1 MDVSREFGTVDLIV
15 FSASLLLTFLVGG
28 YYAYKARRDDSV
40 ANYYFGNRKIPPI
53 PLGLSLA
60 VTYISALTMIGIPT
74 ETYTYG
80 MINIWHMTGT
90 LIPSVFVCI
99 YFIPLYYRLQLS
111 TIYEYLEIRFNRKCR
126 MISSAAE
133 IVNAILYMGA
143 TVYLPSLA
151 LSAVTPMNTHVAIIL
166 TSVICIIYTVC
177 GGLKAVVWT
186 DTLQSGIMFFGALA
200 FMIKATLVVGGFD
213 EIAAALERGE
223 RNNIFDLN
231 LDPIIRQ
238 SFWSLVIGTSTD
250 GFYSIACSQPS
261 VQRLMSCKSIKD
273 ARIAMI
279 ISNIPKVVIT
289 LITVGCGAAAYAYYE
304 HCDPLSSGQISK
316 PDQLLPFMAVDI
328 FNSIPGMAGLFVAGV
343 YSGTLSTVS
352 SGINSASA
360 MILEDFIL
368 PIKPSLSEKSQLFVS
383 KITGLIL
390 GFMVISVAYLCTL
403 SSNTVI
409 SLMFV
414 FRGTCGGPILGGYI
428 LGITFPWCTGLG
440 VLVGQ
445 FIGAAFTCWIAVGGL
460 VYGRDPATDGVLPV
474 LTDGCGNFT
483 INNEHWNV
491 TQGLM
496 TTNLIQNS
504 TATYSEHEPMEYF
517 GLYGITF
524 LYYSSIG
531 SIITIIVGLLVSI
544 ITGAND
550 PRKSN
555 PDVFVPILDNKCFPE
570 SVRYFFRFG
579 VPPRKTG
586 CVKDG
591 VNYATDEVGE
601 EVGIK
606 LQQTNHPESNHSDET
621 KALNVDI

>member
-1 MDVSREFGTVDLIV
+1 MIETAQKGGLGALDLV
-15 FSASLLLTFLVGG
+15 LFSASLLLTFLVGG

-53 PLGLSLA
+53 PLALSMA
-60 VTYISALTMIGIPT
+60 VSYISGLTMIGLPT
-74 ETYTYG
+74 ETYMFG
-80 MINIWHMTGT
+80 MVNMWYTVGSI
-90 LIPSVFVCI
+90 IPSIIVCV
-99 YFIPLYYRLQLS
+99 YLIPLYYRLQLS
-111 TIYEYLEIRFNRKCR
+111 TIYE
-126 MISSAAE
+126 
-133 IVNAILYMGA
+133 ILFMGT
-143 TVYLPSLA
+143 TVYVPALA
-151 LSAVTPMNTHVAIIL
+151 LGAVTPISIHLAIIL
-166 TSVICIIYTVC
+166 TSVICTIYTVC
-177 GGLKAVVWT
+177 GGLKTVVWT

-213 EIAAALERGE
+213 EIAAALERGG
-223 RNNIFDLN
+223 RNNIFDFN
-231 LDPIIRQ
+231 LDPKARQ
-238 SFWSLVIGTSTD
+238 AAVSIFIGMNNAVL
-250 GFYSIACSQPS
+250 YVMACSQPN

-273 ARIAMI
+273 ARVATMV
-279 ISNIPKVVIT
+279 SCIPKVLIT
-289 LITVGCGAAAYAYYE
+289 LLSFGCGAVAYAYYE

-328 FNSIPGMAGLFVAGV
+328 FNSIPGLAGLFVAAL

-383 KITGLIL
+383 KITGLVFGVL
-390 GFMVISVAYLCTL
+390 VIVVAYLCTF
-403 SSNTVI
+403 SSNTIVALLFI
-409 SLMFV
+409 V
-414 FRGTCGGPILGGYI
+414 RGTICGSILGAYV
-428 LGITFPWCTGLG
+428 LGMIFPWCTNLG

-474 LTDGCGNFT
+474 LTDGCGNTNFT
-483 INNEHWNV
+483 NQNIWNA
-491 TQGLM
+491 TQHS
-496 TTNLIQNS
+496 TTSYIVQS
-504 TATYSEHEPMEYF
+504 TTTTSVEHETEYF

-531 SIITIIVGLLVSI
+531 SIITIIVGLLVSV

-570 SVRYFFRFG
+570 SLRHFFRFG
-579 VPPRKTG
+579 VPPPKTG
-586 CVKDG
+586 CGKDE
-591 VNYATDEVGE
+591 VNYETDDVGE

-606 LQQTNHPESNHSDET
+606 LQQTNHPESNHFSDET
-621 KALNVDI
+621 KPLNVDI

>member
-1 MDVSREFGTVDLIV
+1 MDVREFGTVDLIV

-53 PLGLSLA
+53 PLELSLA
-60 VTYISALTMIGIPT
+60 VTYISALTIIGVPT

-80 MINIWHMTGT
+80 MVNIWHVFATI
-90 LIPSVFVCI
+90 IPSIFVCI

-126 MISSAAE
+126 MFSSATE
-133 IVNAILYMGA
+133 IINAILYMGI
-143 TVYLPSLA
+143 TVYLPSLV
-151 LSAVTPMNTHVAIIL
+151 LSAVTPISTHVAIIL
-166 TSVICIIYTVC
+166 TSVICTIYTVC
-177 GGLKAVVWT
+177 GGLKAIVWT
-186 DTLQSGIMFFGALA
+186 DTLQSGVMFFGGLA
-200 FMIKATLVVGGFD
+200 FIIKAILVVGGFG
-213 EIAAALERGE
+213 EIAAALERGN

-231 LDPIIRQ
+231 LDPKFRQ
-238 SFWSLVIGTSTD
+238 SFWSLVIGSFTHA
-250 GFYSIACSQPS
+250 FYPLACSQPS

-279 ISNIPKVVIT
+279 VSNIPKVLIT
-289 LITVGCGAAAYAYYE
+289 LISVGCGAAAYAYYE

-316 PDQLLPFMAVDI
+316 PDQLIPFMAVDI

-368 PIKPSLSEKSQLFVS
+368 PIKPSLSEKSQLFLS

-390 GFMVISVAYLCTL
+390 GVMVISMAYLCSL
-403 SSNTVI
+403 SSNTVT
-409 SLMFV
+409 SLLFV
-414 FRGTCGGPILGGYI
+414 VRGTCSGPILGAYI
-428 LGITFPWCTGLG
+428 LGLIFPWCTGLG
-440 VLVGQ
+440 VLMGQ

-474 LTDGCGNFT
+474 LTDGCENTNFT
-483 INNEHWNV
+483 TNNEHWNV
-491 TQGLM
+491 TQGFT
-496 TTNLIQNS
+496 TTNLLKNS
-504 TATYSEHEPMEYF
+504 SNLF
-517 GLYGITF
+517 GARASKILRLIRDNIF
-524 LYYSSIG
+524 YYYSIG

-570 SVRYFFRFG
+570 SLRHFFRFG
-579 VPPRKTG
+579 VPSRKTG
-586 CVKDG
+586 CGKDE
-591 VNYATDEVGE
+591 VNYETDDVGE

-606 LQQTNHPESNHSDET
+606 LQQTNHPESSHSDET

>member
-1 MDVSREFGTVDLIV
+1 MIETAKKRGLLGALDLV
-15 FSASLLLTFLVGG
+15 LFTASLLLTFLVGG

-40 ANYYFGNRKIPPI
+40 ANYYFGNRKMPPI
-53 PLGLSLA
+53 PLGLSMA
-60 VTYISALTMIGIPT
+60 VSFISGVAMIGLPT
-74 ETYTYG
+74 ETYMFG
-80 MINIWHMTGT
+80 MVNMWYIVGSI
-90 LIPSVFVCI
+90 IPSIIVFV
-99 YFIPLYYRLQLS
+99 YLIPLYYRLELS

-133 IVNAILYMGA
+133 TMNLTLYMGV
-143 TVYLPSLA
+143 TVYLPALA
-151 LSAVTPMNTHVAIIL
+151 LSAVTPISIHLAIIL
-166 TSVICIIYTVC
+166 TSVICTIYTVC
-177 GGLKAVVWT
+177 GGLKTVVWT

-213 EIAAALERGE
+213 EIAAALERGG
-223 RNNIFDLN
+223 RNNIFDFN
-231 LDPIIRQ
+231 LDPKARQ
-238 SFWSLVIGTSTD
+238 AAVSIFIGMNNVVL
-250 GFYSIACSQPS
+250 YAMACSQPN

-273 ARIAMI
+273 ARIATMV
-279 ISNIPKVVIT
+279 SCIPKVLIT
-289 LITVGCGAAAYAYYE
+289 LLSIGCGAAAYAYYE

-328 FNSIPGMAGLFVAGV
+328 FNSIPGLAGLFVAAL

-383 KITGLIL
+383 KITGCACGSIHRCSIHLL
-390 GFMVISVAYLCTL
+390 DCSWRVGLWKG
-403 SSNTVI
+403 SSYRWCAACSNRWLREYKLHQPEYMERYT
-409 SLMFV
+409 
-414 FRGTCGGPILGGYI
+414 
-428 LGITFPWCTGLG
+428 TFYD
-440 VLVGQ
+440 VVH
-445 FIGAAFTCWIAVGGL
+445 
-460 VYGRDPATDGVLPV
+460 RPAT
-474 LTDGCGNFT
+474 
-483 INNEHWNV
+483 
-491 TQGLM
+491 
-496 TTNLIQNS
+496 
-504 TATYSEHEPMEYF
+504 EYF

-550 PRKSN
+550 PQKSN

-570 SVRYFFRFG
+570 SVRHFFRFG

-586 CVKDG
+586 CGKDE
-591 VNYATDEVGE
+591 VNYETDDVGE

-621 KALNVDI
+621 KALNVEI